1 MHKLWSI
8 QTMECYS
15 TLKTKEYQAMKTHG
29 GTLRA
34 SYPVKEKTHLKR
46 LCTVGF
52 HISDVLERQN
62 DEDSK
67 KWLPGSGMGV
77 P

>member
-1 MHKLWSI
+1 
-8 QTMECYS
+8 
-15 TLKTKEYQAMKTHG
+15 MKTHG
-29 GTLRA
+29 GTLKA

-52 HISDVLERQN
+52 QLSDILERQS